1 MERGRGDVGKVPWNS
16 RCGGYRKLNEGFSN
30 GSASPI
36 LQPVADPKVLNTLMF
51 LDLFPLRGMFNA
63 YSK

>member
-1 MERGRGDVGKVPWNS
+1 MRRVSEAER
-16 RCGGYRKLNEGFSN
+16 GFSN

-36 LQPVADPKVLNTLMF
+36 LQPVADAKVLNTLMF
-51 LDLFPLRGMFNA
+51 LDLFPLRSMFNA